1 MTDACTLPPQV
12 PALKLRIEGPPGDP
26 IERGTGPGRPGSMR
40 NGKTSLP
47 SDV

>member
-1 MTDACTLPPQV
+1 MTNACTLPPQV

-26 IERGTGPGRPGSMR
+26 IERGTGLARPGSMQ
-40 NGKTSLP
+40 NGEKSLP